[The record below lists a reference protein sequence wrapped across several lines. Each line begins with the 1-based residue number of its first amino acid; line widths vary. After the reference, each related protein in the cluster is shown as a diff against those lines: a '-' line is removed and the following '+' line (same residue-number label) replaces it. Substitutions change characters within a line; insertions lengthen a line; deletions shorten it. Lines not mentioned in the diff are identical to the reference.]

1 MTTKLTYAFM
11 PVLFV
16 CTALVACSGSKE
28 EAPPPEASAAEPA
41 AAEASAASSTSLDGS
56 KFDVTMVKNDKPSES
71 TISFGSGP
79 AGAGPGEFI
88 SSLCA
93 TYDFQPSP
101 YTTTKEEDGSETFKI
116 VATSTTLDL
125 VMTWEGTI
133 RGDDVEGKITVIKKD
148 GTPEDGYT
156 FTGKRSGS

>member
-1 MTTKLTYAFM
+1 MTTKLAYAFM
-11 PVLFV
+11 PVLLA
-16 CTALVACSGSKE
+16 CTALVACSGSKK
-28 EAPPPEASAAEPA
+28 EAPPPEASAAEPSA
-41 AAEASAASSTSLDGS
+41 AASVPLDGS
-56 KFDVTMVKNDKPSES
+56 NFDVTMVQNDKPAES
-71 TISFGSGP
+71 TISFAS
-79 AGAGPGEFI
+79 GEFI
-88 SSLCA
+88 SSRCA

-125 VMTWEGTI
+125 VMSWEGTI

-156 FTGKRSGS
+156 FTGKRSGKPSPPK

>member
-1 MTTKLTYAFM
+1 MA
-11 PVLFV
+11 
-16 CTALVACSGSKE
+16 
-28 EAPPPEASAAEPA
+28 EASAAEPA

-79 AGAGPGEFI
+79 GEFI

-101 YTTTKEEDGSETFKI
+101 YTTTEEEDGSQTFRI
-116 VATSTTLDL
+116 VANSTTQNL
-125 VMTWEGTI
+125 VMSWEGTI
-133 RGDDVEGKITVIKKD
+133 RGDETEGTITCTKKD
-148 GTPEDGYT
+148 GTPVDGYT
-156 FTGKRSGS
+156 FTGKRSSP